1 MVLAASSAGLSL
13 TAFVDKCN
21 PPTVWATQHSTTLG
35 TVVVLTRIY
44 CWVVVTALLFRHD
57 LPSSHSFSGF

>member
-21 PPTVWATQHSTTLG
+21 PPTVWATQHNTWNRGGSYQNLLLG
-35 TVVVLTRIY
+35 GCDCI
-44 CWVVVTALLFRHD
+44 AF
-57 LPSSHSFSGF
+57 PA